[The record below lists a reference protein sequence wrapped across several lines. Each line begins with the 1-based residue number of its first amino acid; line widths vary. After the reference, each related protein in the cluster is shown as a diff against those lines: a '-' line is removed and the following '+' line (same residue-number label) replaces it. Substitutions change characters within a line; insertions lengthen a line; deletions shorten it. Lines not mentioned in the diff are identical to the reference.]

1 MPSNEEIRDRIINV
15 TTMILNID
23 PAQIEDT
30 SDFSA
35 DLGAESLQSVELV
48 AGFEEEFEI
57 EFNNNEI
64 LGSLL
69 LRELDFI
76 APETFHVVVDVNGS
90 ESLMLFQE
98 KAEKELLER
107 NMRREGPI
115 FEGDEVLLWSYKNY
129 ENFLLK
135 IFR

>member
-1 MPSNEEIRDRIINV
+1 MPSNEEIRGRIINV

-57 EFNNNEI
+57 EMVEEEA
-64 LGSLL
+64 LSVSSVGAAVAY
-69 LRELDFI
+69 I
-76 APETFHVVVDVNGS
+76 AKVV
-90 ESLMLFQE
+90 
-98 KAEKELLER
+98 AEQH
-107 NMRREGPI
+107 G
-115 FEGDEVLLWSYKNY
+115 
-129 ENFLLK
+129 
-135 IFR
+135 

>member
-23 PAQIEDT
+23 PSQIKDE

-57 EFNNNEI
+57 EMDEEEA
-64 LGSLL
+64 LSVSSVGAAV
-69 LRELDFI
+69 EYI
-76 APETFHVVVDVNGS
+76 AKVV
-90 ESLMLFQE
+90 
-98 KAEKELLER
+98 AEQH
-107 NMRREGPI
+107 G
-115 FEGDEVLLWSYKNY
+115 
-129 ENFLLK
+129 
-135 IFR
+135 